1 MALLQDPRLRSIQW
15 KDLTRLT
22 ARQRIIENSI
32 TIPWLL
38 ISCGLAFLHYY
49 LLALPF
55 SFVFFLTGLRQ
66 VHNGFHHTLG
76 VSRTLT
82 EATLFVNSLLM
93 MTAMHA
99 VRYNHLRHHKYCL
112 QEDDVEGNCARM
124 TAVQALLYGPVF
136 IYRLHASALRSSKT
150 ATRKAVRRELLAIV
164 LYTGTVFS
172 LHVRFLEYH
181 IIAMC
186 TGELF
191 TAFFAVWTV
200 HHDCDRDHFI
210 ARTLRNPIKS
220 FIAFDMFY
228 HVEHHLYPKV
238 PTCHLGKLSKRLDEA
253 APELS
258 KMQVF

>member
-1 MALLQDPRLRSIQW
+1 MILLQDPRLRSIQW

-22 ARQRIIENSI
+22 TRQRIVENSI

-38 ISCGLAFLHYY
+38 ISCGLAFFHYY

-112 QEDDVEGNCARM
+112 QEEDVEGNCARM
-124 TAVQALLYGPVF
+124 TALRALLYGPVF
-136 IYRLHASALRSSKT
+136 IYRLHASALRSSQA
-150 ATRKAVRRELLAIV
+150 ATRKAVRRELIAIV
-164 LYTGTVFS
+164 LYAAFVFS
-172 LHVRFLEYH
+172 LHIHFLEYH

-191 TAFFAVWTV
+191 TSFFAVWTV
-200 HHDCDRDHFI
+200 HHDCDEDLF
-210 ARTLRNPIKS
+210 ARSVSPRWKNWLTFN
-220 FIAFDMFY
+220 MFY
-228 HVEHHLYPKV
+228 HLEHHLFPGV
-238 PTCHLGKLSKRLDEA
+238 PTIRL
-253 APELS
+253 PELS
-258 KMQVF
+258 KRIRERLPDLKIKDVF